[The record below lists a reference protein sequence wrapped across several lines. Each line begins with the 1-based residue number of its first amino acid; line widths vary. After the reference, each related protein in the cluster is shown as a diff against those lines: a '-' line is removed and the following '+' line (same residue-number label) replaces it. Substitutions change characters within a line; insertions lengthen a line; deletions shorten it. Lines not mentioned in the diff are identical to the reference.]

1 MTLHVN
7 KGDKVKIIAGD
18 HKGAE
23 GTVLSVNAAA
33 GKVIVQGHNL
43 AKKHVRPSRQNP
55 QGGRISV
62 EQPIHISNV
71 LPVHPKTGK
80 STRVKFSIDAEGK
93 KVRQATDGTEINV
106 VTRPKS

>member
-1 MTLHVN
+1 MAIHVK

-23 GTVLSVNAAA
+23 GTVLSVNAAT
-33 GKVIVQGHNL
+33 GKVKVQGHNL
-43 AKKHVRPSRQNP
+43 AKKHVKPSRQNP

-71 LPVHPKTGK
+71 LPVNPKTGK
-80 STRVKFSIDAEGK
+80 ATRVRFSTDAKGK
-93 KVRQATDGTEINV
+93 KIRQAVDGTEIAV
-106 VTRPKS
+106 VARAKT

>member
-1 MTLHVN
+1 MALHVK

-23 GTVLSVNAAA
+23 GTVLSVDAASA
-33 GKVIVQGHNL
+33 KVIVQGHNL

-62 EQPIHISNV
+62 ERPIHISNV

-80 STRVKFSIDAEGK
+80 STRIKFSVDASGK
-93 KVRQATDGTEINV
+93 KVREAVDGAELNV
-106 VTRPKS
+106 VTRAKS

>member
-1 MTLHVN
+1 MAHHVN

-23 GTVLSVNAAA
+23 GTVLKVDAAA
-33 GKVIVQGHNL
+33 GKVVVQGHNL

-55 QGGRISV
+55 QGGRVSV

-71 LPVHPKTGK
+71 LPVHPKTGQG
-80 STRVKFSIDAEGK
+80 TRVKFSVDSTGK
-93 KVRQATDGTEINV
+93 KVRQAVDGTEINV
-106 VTRPKS
+106 VTRAKS

>member
-1 MTLHVN
+1 MALHVN

-23 GTVLSVNAAA
+23 GTVLSVNGAN

-43 AKKHVRPSRQNP
+43 AKKHVKPSRQNP
-55 QGGRISV
+55 QGGRVSV

-71 LPVHPKTGK
+71 LPVHPKNGK
-80 STRVKFSIDAEGK
+80 ATRVKFAVSSDGK
-93 KVRQATDGTEINV
+93 KVRQAVDGTEINV
-106 VTRPKS
+106 VTRAKA